1 MNRFRKLIREIH
13 RRSLWQVLAVYLAG
27 SWVALQVA
35 GLVTQTAGLPEWV
48 PSFAFVIL
56 IIGFP
61 IVMATALVQEGTP
74 QSAPERPPPAGEELR
89 ESTKGTAVAS
99 PGTGPAAESAL
110 ASPDPPPRAAATDPP
125 VGASAPGLPSL
136 LSWRRVG
143 LGGMAALALLVLAVG
158 ASLMAS
164 RPGGL
169 ASPGSLVAQGIFE
182 VGEQILVADFR
193 TSTPDPVLG
202 ALVSEALRVD
212 LSSSGSLTLVTPA
225 AIRETLVRMQE
236 DPAMGL
242 PSGLAREVA
251 ARLGVKAVLEGE
263 VGMAGSGYI
272 LVATLRTPETGEPLA
287 SFRQTAAGDDDL
299 LDALDTLSRSI
310 REKAGESLRAIDA
323 GPRLATV
330 TTHSLEALRYYTMAQ
345 ERSLYRDAEGAL
357 DLLHDAVALDP
368 EFAMAWRRIA
378 AQLGN
383 LGSDNPARVAAAT
396 RAYELGHRLSEIERH
411 QTAAFFHTSVTG
423 DEVRAIRAYEAI
435 LDRSP
440 DDLTALLNTGLLYGR
455 HGRHEEALAL
465 VDRALARYGRL
476 PLPLTSRA
484 INLVALNRFEEAD
497 ETLREFETAF
507 SGQASGISA
516 RGHYLVVKRDSEE
529 AVRHGFNMAEDPS
542 LTPFFRTIGR
552 AFATA
557 GLAAQGRWDEADRL
571 LGQERALILQAGRAF
586 DYLEFSWAHGEFAY
600 LLFEDGDASR
610 SILRQVLAS
619 GALDSGLSAH
629 PLGGGTLPY
638 REFAV
643 LAARVGMAVE
653 ARDLLRRW
661 EEEGSEW
668 SAEPITRTRLA
679 VEALLLPDPSEG
691 AALLRRYR
699 AESNCPRCFQW
710 ELAERLRQAGQVD
723 EAIDAYLELYRA
735 HQDTRRAGVQLTVM
749 DERLGD
755 LHAARGDRE
764 EAARRF
770 RAFAEAWSQADAA
783 LRGRAER
790 ALERALA
797 LEAHAG

>member
-1 MNRFRKLIREIH
+1 MNRIRQLVREIH

-27 SWVALQVA
+27 SWVALQVT

-61 IVMATALVQEGTP
+61 IVMATALVQEGPP
-74 QSAPERPPPAGEELR
+74 QGVFPPPPPEGDVLR
-89 ESTKGTAVAS
+89 ETAGAGGATDGTVHAAELAVAS
-99 PGTGPAAESAL
+99 S
-110 ASPDPPPRAAATDPP
+110 DPP
-125 VGASAPGLPSL
+125 VGTSSPGLPRL

-143 LGGMAALALLVLAVG
+143 LGGLGALALLVLAAA
-158 ASLMAS
+158 ASLVAS

-169 ASPGSLVAQGIFE
+169 GSPEDLVAQGIFE
-182 VGEQILVADFR
+182 VGEQIVVADFR
-193 TSTPDPVLG
+193 ASTQDPVLG
-202 ALVSEALRVD
+202 SLVSEALRAD
-212 LSSSGSLTLVTPA
+212 LSSSGVLTLVTPA

-236 DPAMGL
+236 DPAAGL
-242 PSGLAREVA
+242 PSDLAREVA

-299 LDALDTLSRSI
+299 LDALDALSRGI
-310 REKAGESLRAIDA
+310 REKAGESLRDIAA

-330 TTHSLEALRYYTMAQ
+330 TTPSLEALRYYTMAQ
-345 ERSLYRDAEGAL
+345 ERSLYRDATGAL
-357 DLLHDAVALDP
+357 DLLSEAVALDP

-383 LGSDNPARVAAAT
+383 LGTDNPARVAAAT
-396 RAYELGHRLSEIERH
+396 RAYELSHRLSEIERH

-423 DEVRAIRAYEAI
+423 DELRATRAYEAI

-440 DDLTALLNTGLLYGR
+440 DDLTALLNAGLLYGR

-465 VDRALARYGRL
+465 VDLAIARYGRL

-484 INLVALNRFEEAD
+484 FSLVALNRFEEAD
-497 ETLREFETAF
+497 ETLREFETEF
-507 SGQASGISA
+507 SGHASGVSS
-516 RGHYLVVKRDSEE
+516 RGHYLVAKRDSEG
-529 AVRHGFNMAEDPS
+529 AVRHGLRMAEDPGLS
-542 LTPFFRTIGR
+542 PFFRSIGR

-557 GLAAQGRWDEADRL
+557 GLAAQGRWEEADRMI
-571 LGQERALILQAGRAF
+571 GQERTLILQADRGF
-586 DYLEFSWAHGEFAY
+586 DYLEFSWAHGEFAH
-600 LLFEDGDASR
+600 LLFDDGDAAR
-610 SILRQVLAS
+610 SILREVLSS
-619 GALDSGLSAH
+619 GALEAGLSAH

-643 LAARVGMAVE
+643 LAARVGMAAE
-653 ARDLLRRW
+653 AHDLLRRW

-679 VEALLLPDPSEG
+679 VDALLHPDPAQG

-710 ELAERLRQAGQVD
+710 EMAERLRRAGQVD
-723 EAIDAYLELYRA
+723 EAIDAYLGLYLA

-749 DERLGD
+749 DERLGE
-755 LHAARGDRE
+755 LYAARGDRK
-764 EAARRF
+764 EAAHRF
-770 RAFAEAWSQADAA
+770 RTFAEAWSRADAS
-783 LRGRAER
+783 LQGRVER
-790 ALERALA
+790 ALEQAFA
-797 LEAHAG
+797 LEAPTG